1 MSLQFQNERAEENG
15 LQTFSQV
22 KKDWEILK
30 IILGWQRKYTSWKAI
45 SENMQVAVIPGQCFK
60 KRLWSWALPLVQKAG
75 LERLLLSNGMCAE
88 NFKIS
93 LLLKLAV
100 TLQRIL
106 SKKLFPSYCFL
117 AGTIFVQEVCLCLKN
132 LLQGICLLPVSEL
145 LDIIFE
151 HIGFQFKSIMLNSV
165 AGELSGLV
173 YRFLLLEEEFSNS
186 NNIVTQCAIFHLAWK
201 LGTWLTIIV
210 SEE

>member
-1 MSLQFQNERAEENG
+1 MPSVSPSLVASIQNKR
-15 LQTFSQV
+15 T
-22 KKDWEILK
+22 KK
-30 IILGWQRKYTSWKAI
+30 
-45 SENMQVAVIPGQCFK
+45 P
-60 KRLWSWALPLVQKAG
+60 RL
-75 LERLLLSNGMCAE
+75 
-88 NFKIS
+88 FKIS

-151 HIGFQFKSIMLNSV
+151 HIGF
-165 AGELSGLV
+165 
-173 YRFLLLEEEFSNS
+173 
-186 NNIVTQCAIFHLAWK
+186 
-201 LGTWLTIIV
+201 
-210 SEE
+210 